1 MYVKVRVFPGNKKE
15 VVQKISDSTY
25 EIRVKEPAE
34 RNLANQRIR
43 ELIALEYAVTSK
55 QVRIVSG
62 HRSSTKIVDVI
73 TG

>member
-1 MYVKVRVFPGNKKE
+1 MYVKVRVFPDNKKE
-15 VVQKISDSTY
+15 VVQKTSEHMF

-34 RNLANQRIR
+34 RNLANQRIK
-43 ELIALEYAVTSK
+43 ELIAKEYAVLPK
-55 QVRIVSG
+55 QVRLVSG

>member
-15 VVQKISDSTY
+15 VVQKISESVF

-43 ELIALEYAVTSK
+43 ELIAQEYAVTPK
-55 QVRIVSG
+55 QIRIVSG